1 MLLLE
6 KNSYGRPVPVCLS
19 VCSQWDPQFLQR
31 SFQGSLS
38 PWLPGGCG
46 SLITKMTHG
55 EAPEAT
61 QLAWSSPSL
70 LIHDPGEPLPLWGAQ

>member
-6 KNSYGRPVPVCLS
+6 KKFLQKTSPRLS

-31 SFQGSLS
+31 SFPGSLS

-70 LIHDPGEPLPLWGAQ
+70 LIHDRGEPLPLWGAQ